1 MILIRGIGATFLL
14 VAFCVGEFLTGDLH
28 FITKCSPPKE
38 LDCKNAN
45 LSGVVLRD
53 VDLRDAK
60 FSGANLKNADLSGSN
75 LRGVDLSN
83 ANLSSA
89 NLSNAKLMNTNLS
102 GTNLT
107 LAILTNAVLAADMSG
122 ATLKETTMPDGTV
135 SSGEL
140 PQARGYPS
148 GYQTPS
154 SSKSNRRAVSL
165 ICVDGKALANCQ
177 VRWSDGQI
185 RRLPFEV
192 GPRKGGV
199 VDGII
204 YYDFQGNPACILLYA
219 DGSILTSY
227 DMSKCA

>member
-1 MILIRGIGATFLL
+1 MSKKILIRGIGAAFLL
-14 VAFCVGEFLTGDLH
+14 VAFYVGEFVTGDLH

-53 VDLRDAK
+53 MDLRDAK
-60 FSGANLKNADLSGSN
+60 FSGANLRTADLSGSN

-89 NLSNAKLMNTNLS
+89 NLSNAKLLNTNLS

-122 ATLKETTMPDGTV
+122 AILKETTMPDGTV
-135 SSGEL
+135 KSGEL
-140 PQARGYPS
+140 PQAR

-227 DMSKCA
+227 DTSKCA